1 MDMLGSALNRFG
13 GKFSALRVLL
23 VLAVLLGIARGAAVL
38 LHVPL
43 LAYANSYDEVRYT
56 ACFDLYPDRAR
67 EIPPTENSPWAPFS
81 RYVFIDGGAGEP
93 MCYWSSELLPQAV
106 VVLGWKISE
115 FFGGD
120 TLHSVR
126 AIGLLKF
133 ALLVVLNLA
142 FSMAWWRR
150 RLPVFALANALL
162 LPLVFADPANTLYA
176 NTFYAEWTALLALYA
191 TVGLVLLF
199 ADQRPTRR
207 RMLLLAVA
215 GLLLGLSKVQHLL
228 LPLLLAITVL
238 LIGWRYSRTWNR
250 HGFALALGG
259 VLALTIQ
266 VVQLGRTTPV
276 IENMR
281 LANAADVVLTALL
294 PASVNPA
301 LSAAK
306 LELDSSCLDW
316 IGRHAWELPNY
327 DVESACPG
335 LARFS
340 RGKELTLLLREP
352 ITAARLGWNGVAEVD
367 SWLAKGLGTVEG
379 GATAP
384 LPEGIPSAGRIL
396 FAHAPLRLILILMPL
411 AACMILLVRRRIHS
425 SRTELLFTALAA
437 VTIIATFDI
446 TILGDGLAD
455 VAKQCHLVFNT
466 ALAWVVVFGSS
477 ILVAFVRQ
485 LLSVIRASEWR
496 RLQSKVAEHGTQPI

>member
-1 MDMLGSALNRFG
+1 
-13 GKFSALRVLL
+13 
-23 VLAVLLGIARGAAVL
+23 
-38 LHVPL
+38 
-43 LAYANSYDEVRYT
+43 
-56 ACFDLYPDRAR
+56 
-67 EIPPTENSPWAPFS
+67 
-81 RYVFIDGGAGEP
+81 
-93 MCYWSSELLPQAV
+93 
-106 VVLGWKISE
+106 
-115 FFGGD
+115 
-120 TLHSVR
+120 
-126 AIGLLKF
+126 
-133 ALLVVLNLA
+133 
-142 FSMAWWRR
+142 
-150 RLPVFALANALL
+150 

-199 ADQRPTRR
+199 TDQPPTRR

-215 GLLLGLSKVQHLL
+215 GLMLGLSKVQHLL
-228 LPLLLAITVL
+228 LPLLLGATVL

-250 HGFALALGG
+250 QGFALALGG
-259 VLALTIQ
+259 VLALTVQ
-266 VVQLGRTTPV
+266 VVQLGRTAPV

-294 PASVNPA
+294 PASVDPA

-306 LELDSSCLDW
+306 LELDSSCLGW

-340 RGKELTLLLREP
+340 RGKELSLLLREP
-352 ITAARLGWNGVAEVD
+352 ITALHLGLNGVAEVD

-384 LPEGIPSAGRIL
+384 LPEAIPSAGRIL
-396 FAHAPLRLILILMPL
+396 FAHAPLRLLLILLPL
-411 AACMILLVRRRIHS
+411 AACMILLVRRSMHS
-425 SRTELLFTALAA
+425 SRAELLFTALTA
-437 VTIIATFDI
+437 VTIIATFGI

-466 ALAWVVVFGSS
+466 ALAWVVAVGTSV
-477 ILVAFVRQ
+477 LTAFVRQ
-485 LLSVIRASEWR
+485 LLCVIRASAWGRPR
-496 RLQSKVAEHGTQPI
+496 RPAHG